1 MKKVTEKVV
10 SAFMQGKALKV
21 SNTETD
27 GTALFLHGNKIAEKR
42 SDGLYVSNAGWMS
55 NTTKERLNAL
65 PNVSIHQK
73 NWQWYMNG
81 ELWGGK
87 WTKVQD

>member
-1 MKKVTEKVV
+1 MKIVTKKVV
-10 SAFMQGKALKV
+10 SAFLQGKALKV
-21 SNTETD
+21 SNTETN
-27 GTALFLHGNKIAEKR
+27 GKALFLHGNKIAEKR

-65 PNVSIHQK
+65 PNVSIYQK

-81 ELWGGK
+81 ELWGGN
-87 WTKVQD
+87 WTKVSE

>member
-10 SAFMQGKALKV
+10 SAFMQGKTLKV

-27 GTALFLHGNKIAEKR
+27 GLALFLHGNKIAEKR
-42 SDGLYVSNAGWMS
+42 SDGLYISNAGWMS
-55 NTTKERLNAL
+55 NMTKERLNAL

-81 ELWGGK
+81 ELWGGE
-87 WTKVQD
+87 WTKVA